1 MEKKY
6 NLLFITDKRSK
17 FDSNTLKLEECFT
30 EVTKVQTNDK
40 VLELLEKNTYGVI
53 LHDLSIEPQKAGIL
67 KKIIDE
73 NKEQIIFALMDP
85 KDAKKL
91 FGLADLGINAIELI
105 PKQFDQAL
113 ELIATFDPSE
123 HKN

>member
-1 MEKKY
+1 MGKKY

-40 VLELLEKNTYGVI
+40 VLELLEKNTYDVI